1 MLLILLSTAVAVV
14 LATLIPQMFFKSKW
28 DPRGRHCYITGGSS
42 GLGLALAI
50 LLTKKGAHVSI
61 VARNEE
67 RLQKALE
74 AMEAVRQTP
83 DQVLKYYSFA
93 VNTEVGAVASIEAAS
108 ESHGGKSPDA
118 FFFCAGASS
127 PRFFVE
133 QDEVS
138 MRKGM
143 DETYWAQAASAL
155 AASKR
160 MVSRRE
166 KGKLVFVSSF
176 LGYFSLVGY
185 APYSPGKFAIRGLAE
200 ALQSEFLLYDIDV
213 HIAFPGTIYSPGYEE
228 ENRNKPKVTLKIE
241 ETDDGCT
248 PEVVAAGIYN
258 GVRNGDFH
266 ITYDFLGR
274 VFRASTA
281 GSTPRNSYLT
291 DIFYGLVGFVA
302 LPFWRL
308 SVDCTVRKHRR
319 EHEEYLSGLG
329 FYRDGTSSSTK

>member
-1 MLLILLSTAVAVV
+1 
-14 LATLIPQMFFKSKW
+14 MFFKSKW

-74 AMEAVRQTP
+74 AVEAARQTP
-83 DQVLKYYSFA
+83 DQVLKSYAFA

-108 ESHGGKSPDA
+108 EAHGGKSPDA
-118 FFFCAGASS
+118 FFLCAGASS

-133 QDEVS
+133 QDEAS

-213 HIAFPGTIYSPGYEE
+213 HIAFPGTIYTPGYEE
-228 ENRNKPKVTLKIE
+228 ENRTSP
-241 ETDDGCT
+241 
-248 PEVVAAGIYN
+248 
-258 GVRNGDFH
+258 RNGDFH
-266 ITYDFLGR
+266 ITYDFLGH

-281 GSTPRNSYLT
+281 GSSPRNSYLT
-291 DIFYGLVGFVA
+291 DMFYGLIGFVA
-302 LPFWRL
+302 LPFWRS
-308 SVDCTVRKHRR
+308 SVDSTVRKHRR

-329 FYRDGTSSSTK
+329 LYRDETSSSTK